1 MASKKSPKLNADK
14 RRQLKRSD
22 FALPGKDKD
31 VPGAKGTY
39 PIDTPGRAQNA
50 LGKAKRFASPSEQAA
65 IKKNVAKKY
74 PGMKI
79 AGSKKKK

>member
-1 MASKKSPKLNADK
+1 MASKSPKLTSNK
-14 RRQLKRSD
+14 RRSLKRSD

-31 VPGAKGTY
+31 VPKAKGTY

-50 LGKAKRFASPSEQAA
+50 LGKAKRFASPAEQKT
-65 IKKNVAKKY
+65 IRKNVAKKY

-79 AGSKKKK
+79 AGSKKK